1 VFLVVGEALRR
12 CELLVFTVGLV
23 LVDRGDGIDDPR
35 AFAGKERLDID
46 ELAAP
51 MDLIW
56 SSR

>member
-1 VFLVVGEALRR
+1 VLLVVGEALRR
-12 CELLVFTVGLV
+12 CELLVFTMGLV

-35 AFAGKERLDID
+35 AFAGEEGLDLD
-46 ELAAP
+46 KLPAP